1 MIEISGVSHLIGE
14 AAILSDVTL
23 TLPRG
28 GITAPF
34 GPISAGKSTLL
45 SLMSRLT
52 RLQQGKISFDGLDVG
67 NTKSDVLARKLSIL
81 RQENTLS
88 SRLTAGDLVG
98 YGRYP
103 HHKGRP
109 GPQDRLIV
117 DQALEFLN
125 LTDLRDRFLDELSGG
140 QRQRAF
146 VAMVLAQDTDYVL
159 LDEPLNNLDMAH
171 SRAMMQHLR
180 RAADDLG
187 KTFVIVVHD
196 INFAASYADRI
207 VALKAGAVVAE
218 GAPAQIVTRPM
229 LRRIFDLEIEVR
241 QVGAHPVAIHQI
253 DPPNPFRP
261 SMKDSA

>member
-1 MIEISGVSHLIGE
+1 MIEISRVSHRIGD
-14 AAILSDVTL
+14 AQILKDITL
-23 TLPRG
+23 SLPRG
-28 GITAPF
+28 GITALI
-34 GPISAGKSTLL
+34 GPNGAGKSTLL
-45 SLMSRLT
+45 SLMSRLMRVQT
-52 RLQQGKISFDGLDVG
+52 GRISFDGLDVG
-67 NTKSDVLARKLSIL
+67 TTKSDFLARKLSIM

-88 SRLTAGDLVG
+88 SRLTVGDLVG

-109 GPQDRLIV
+109 GPQDRQIV

-125 LTDLRDRFLDELSGG
+125 LTHLRDRFMDELSGG

-171 SRAMMQHLR
+171 SRAMMQRLR
-180 RAADDLG
+180 RSADDLG

-207 VALKAGAVVAE
+207 IALRDGAVLAE
-218 GAPAQIVTRPM
+218 GSPAQIVTRPM

-241 QVGAHPVAIHQI
+241 QVGGHPVAIYQI
-253 DPPNPFRP
+253 DPPNSFQP